1 MTQPSS
7 NILLLWRHLFIFD
20 ALRPVVLISQMS
32 PQQQGQ
38 KSVTSTQTRHLGHT
52 FTLPIPRDFCLA
64 VEERTKQGRGGEVCN
79 LQDVHDALI

>member
-38 KSVTSTQTRHLGHT
+38 
-52 FTLPIPRDFCLA
+52 
-64 VEERTKQGRGGEVCN
+64 N
-79 LQDVHDALI
+79 L